1 MQNNGAATPAR
12 QTVLIADDEPS
23 LRLLVSITIASDQ
36 YRVLEAEDGDEAWEL
51 LLQYRPAVALLDVA
65 MPGRTGLELTRA
77 IRAHRELAATRVI
90 LLTAKAQA
98 ADLRAG
104 REAGADHYLTKPF
117 SPLELLTLLERTLAL
132 S

>member
-1 MQNNGAATPAR
+1 MQNNGAATPAL

-23 LRLLVSITIASDQ
+23 LRLLVSVTIASDQ
-36 YRVLEAEDGDEAWEL
+36 YRVLEAEDGDAAWDL

-65 MPGRTGLELTRA
+65 MPGRSGLDLTRA
-77 IRAHRELAATRVI
+77 IRAQPELAATHVI

-117 SPLELLTLLERTLAL
+117 SPLELLTLLERTLVL